1 MTVKNFQSSNNFDVD
16 ETLKPQLRPSLNLDF
31 SKSKQLDS
39 RISFFRNSVATYYD
53 KNSAVLSEQNLLPN
67 SNSFTTSDYA
77 SNGNLFIYTTVNA
90 AAAPDGT
97 TTANLV
103 VPGNIAAVPSYYSK
117 NFTGSLPRYYVHG
130 SSTQSIFA
138 KANGYTK
145 IALRESHIGAFYAS
159 FDLSTGTILT
169 QSNCTA
175 TITAYENNWYRISAS
190 SNSYSGY
197 TRFAVYFL
205 DPSYTSGGVTGTWT
219 PNGTDGWLIWGAQLE
234 SRDFLTDYVP
244 TTNSKPFSRY
254 MPILKTV
261 AANKPRFHHN
271 PNTRESLGLLIEH
284 QTTNL
289 FTYSEEIDNV
299 AWFKANSSIT
309 ANTILA
315 PDGTLTADKVVANAT
330 GVGGGIQ
337 RTYTTTANTNYTMS
351 VYLKKGEYKYVRLHW
366 GKSGSP
372 YTRIRIIINLDDG
385 SFTNTDVGTP
395 TSITT
400 RSVTDVGNGWYRC
413 SLGGIF
419 DTTST
424 DAVLVLEILD
434 DSQNVSFSGNGYSG
448 LYFWGGQ
455 LEQQKYPTS
464 YIKTTASQAT
474 RNADDVRIN
483 NDNWYNQNE
492 GTILADFNID
502 YNPVQGNNNNMW
514 TLYDGIFT
522 VADNMQLSF
531 YSTTGRLSLASYDS
545 ASSAY
550 SGSNMVYPSNVFS
563 AGRIKTVSSFSND
576 GASLAYNGNIS
587 TTGTYSMRSVP
598 KIELWIGR
606 SGNSSQRE
614 LNGTM
619 RKLSYF
625 PLKLDNDAIQ
635 KITEDE
641 NDD

>member
-117 NFTGSLPRYYVHG
+117 NFTGSSPRYYVHG

-190 SNSYSGY
+190 SNSYNNY
-197 TRFAVYFL
+197 IRFSVYFL

-385 SFTNTDVGTP
+385 SFTNTDSGTP

-424 DAVLVLEILD
+424 DGVLVAEILD
-434 DSQNVSFSGNGYSG
+434 DSQNVTHTGNDYSG
-448 LYFWGGQ
+448 LYFWGAQ
-455 LEQQKYPTS
+455 LEQASFPTS
-464 YIKTTASQAT
+464 YIKTTGSQVT
-474 RNADDVRIN
+474 RSV
-483 NDNWYNQNE
+483 
-492 GTILADFNID
+492 
-502 YNPVQGNNNNMW
+502 
-514 TLYDGIFT
+514 
-522 VADNMQLSF
+522 
-531 YSTTGRLSLASYDS
+531 DS
-545 ASSAY
+545 AS
-550 SGSNMVYPSNVFS
+550 M
-563 AGRIKTVSSFSND
+563 
-576 GASLAYNGNIS
+576 
-587 TTGTYSMRSVP
+587 TGT
-598 KIELWIGR
+598 
-606 SGNSSQRE
+606 NFTNFFSSQVGTLLAHFGKINEGDTEIGERLITIYPDNNTVKYNLE
-614 LNGTM
+614 GYRAEVRYSSSWDSQNFNNETRAGGKVAMAFDETGFISASNGVSQGTTTRVPYTFKATRM
-619 RKLSYF
+619 YIGSAS
-625 PLKLDNDAIQ
+625 NNGQANACIQ
-635 KITEDE
+635 KIAYYPIRLTSNELVDLTEE
-641 NDD
+641 